1 MSFTRVKDAFPNWLT
16 SGGIFSELQELNIP
30 WKEAGIATELDIDY
44 YANHSAN
51 KIVSGLV
58 DNIVTDIPAT
68 GENLTTIA
76 GVIFALYN
84 SKWSKL
90 WATMNF
96 VYNPI
101 ENYNM
106 VETMR
111 GDEKITAYGH
121 VLTREDDTTHT
132 KTGTETET
140 PDLTD
145 LRTDDLTHAK
155 TGTETETPDL
165 TDLRTDDL
173 THAKTGTE
181 TETPD
186 TEVNIEN
193 NVFGFNSSVAVPS
206 DSNQRTETG
215 TTETEYD
222 TSETD
227 TGTQT
232 TTHTGTN
239 EKEYDTS
246 ETDTGTQTTT
256 HTGTNEIEYDTTESD
271 TGSVT
276 NTESGRDV
284 ETRNY
289 QLTRA
294 GNIGVTTSQQMIE
307 AERDLWRM
315 WDFFRMIVYPDID
328 RILTIDIY

>member
-1 MSFTRVKDAFPNWLT
+1 MSFIRVKDVFPNWLT
-16 SGGIFSELQELNIP
+16 SGGIFSKLQELNIP

-44 YANHSAN
+44 YSNHSAN

-58 DNIVTDIPAT
+58 DNIVTNPPASS
-68 GENLTTIA
+68 ENLATIA

-121 VLTREDDTTHT
+121 VLTREDDLSHT

-145 LRTDDLTHAK
+145 LRTDDLTH
-155 TGTETETPDL
+155 T
-165 TDLRTDDL
+165 
-173 THAKTGTE
+173 KTGTE

-193 NVFGFNSSVAVPS
+193 NVFGFNSSTAVPS

-246 ETDTGTQTTT
+246 DTDTGTQTTT

-289 QLTRA
+289 QLTRT
-294 GNIGVTTSQQMIE
+294 GNIGVTTSQQMVE
-307 AERDLWRM
+307 AERNLWRL

>member
-1 MSFTRVKDAFPNWLT
+1 MSFIRVKDVFPNWLT
-16 SGGIFSELQELNIP
+16 SGGIFSKLQELNIP

-44 YANHSAN
+44 YSNHSAN

-58 DNIVTDIPAT
+58 DNIVTNPPASS
-68 GENLTTIA
+68 ENLATIA

-121 VLTREDDTTHT
+121 VLTREDDLSHTKTGTETETPDLTDLRTDDLTHT

-145 LRTDDLTHAK
+145 LRTDDLTH
-155 TGTETETPDL
+155 T
-165 TDLRTDDL
+165 
-173 THAKTGTE
+173 KTGTE

-193 NVFGFNSSVAVPS
+193 NVFGFNSSTAVPS

-246 ETDTGTQTTT
+246 DTDTGTQTTT

-289 QLTRA
+289 QLTRT
-294 GNIGVTTSQQMIE
+294 GNIGVTTSQQMVE
-307 AERDLWRM
+307 AERNLWRL